1 MLISFPATNL
11 PRKIA
16 LDSLAI
22 LAAWTAPAIH
32 RSNSSRRLI
41 QLRLRLVMI
50 QFYIIPSAN
59 LPNPRQRPTP
69 GVCGGSQACNVSAPG
84 VVAAASGSALRC
96 KQCLGNP

>member
-22 LAAWTAPAIH
+22 LAALTAPAIH

-41 QLRLRLVMI
+41 QTRLRLVMI

-59 LPNPRQRPTP
+59 LPKDAAKIPR
-69 GVCGGSQACNVSAPG
+69 GVRFPII
-84 VVAAASGSALRC
+84 
-96 KQCLGNP
+96 